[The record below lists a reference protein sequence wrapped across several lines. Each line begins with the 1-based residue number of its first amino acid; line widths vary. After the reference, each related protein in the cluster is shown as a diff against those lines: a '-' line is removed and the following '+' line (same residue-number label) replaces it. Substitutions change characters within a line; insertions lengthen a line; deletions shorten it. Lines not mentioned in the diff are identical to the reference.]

1 MTASAAFT
9 LAVAIVA
16 ATSAAAAPVSTAAVV
31 IPAAP
36 VSAQAPASTACVAST
51 GSFSWGFKESFR
63 AYVSG
68 SIANGEW
75 STDGGITYATPAFL
89 ADELTGEVQ
98 LDTLAGELA
107 VEGSMR
113 FTGHDGILD
122 TTIAD
127 PRLQFDGAGGIVMV
141 VDVTG
146 TTQDF
151 VEVSAA
157 DVPFVIGDVADA
169 EWSVDGELLVIDAVP
184 LTLTAE
190 GADAF
195 GTYPEGEPFDALTVT
210 LDAGAECAAAVLDA
224 RATTGVPLAQ
234 LVAIALALG
243 GAAMAGAL
251 IARGRRTRPNDGE

>member
-1 MTASAAFT
+1 MTAAAAFT
-9 LAVAIVA
+9 AACAI
-16 ATSAAAAPVSTAAVV
+16 AAAASIVALPSSVTVSE
-31 IPAAP
+31 
-36 VSAQAPASTACVAST
+36 CVASA

-75 STDGGITYATPAFL
+75 TTDGGITYATPAFI

-98 LDTLAGELA
+98 LETIAGELA
-107 VEGSMR
+107 VDGSMR

-127 PRLQFDGAGGIVMV
+127 PRLQFDGADGLVMV
-141 VDVTG
+141 VDITG

-151 VEVSAA
+151 VEVSAT
-157 DVPFVIGDVADA
+157 DVPFVVGDLAAA
-169 EWSVDGELLVIDAVP
+169 EWSVDGDLLIIDAVP

-190 GADAF
+190 GAEAF
-195 GTYPEGEPFDALTVT
+195 GTYPEGEPFDALAVT
-210 LDAGAECAAAVLDA
+210 MDAGAECAAAALEA
-224 RATTGVPLAQ
+224 RSAQPVSLPL

-243 GAAMAGAL
+243 GAATAGVL
-251 IARGRRTRPNDGE
+251 GARGRRTRAE

>member
-1 MTASAAFT
+1 MTAAAAFT
-9 LAVAIVA
+9 LAVAIAA
-16 ATSAAAAPVSTAAVV
+16 ATSTVAL
-31 IPAAP
+31 P
-36 VSAQAPASTACVAST
+36 VSAVASECVAST

-75 STDGGITYATPAFL
+75 STDGGVTYATPNFL

-107 VEGSMR
+107 VDGSMR
-113 FTGHDGILD
+113 FTGHEGILD

-127 PRLQFDGAGGIVMV
+127 HRLQFDGAGGLVMV
-141 VDVTG
+141 VNITG

-151 VEVSAA
+151 VEVSAT
-157 DVPFVIGDVADA
+157 DVPFVVGDLAAA
-169 EWSVDGELLVIDAVP
+169 EWSVDGDLLVIDAVP

-190 GADAF
+190 GAEAF

-210 LDAGAECAAAVLDA
+210 IDAGAECAAAALDA
-224 RATTGVPLAQ
+224 RADQPVSLAL
-234 LVAIALALG
+234 LVAVALTLG
-243 GAAMAGAL
+243 GAATAGVL
-251 IARGRRTRPNDGE
+251 VARGRRTRAD

>member
-1 MTASAAFT
+1 MTASAAFA

-16 ATSAAAAPVSTAAVV
+16 ATSTAAV
-31 IPAAP
+31 P
-36 VSAQAPASTACVAST
+36 VSAEAPSSTACVAST
-51 GSFSWGFKESFR
+51 GSFSWGFKETFR

-89 ADELTGEVQ
+89 ANELTGEVQ
-98 LDTLAGELA
+98 LDTLSGELA
-107 VEGSMR
+107 VDGSMR

-122 TTIAD
+122 TTIAV
-127 PRLQFDGAGGIVMV
+127 PRLQFDGAGGLVMV
-141 VDVTG
+141 VDITG

-151 VEVSAA
+151 VEVSAT
-157 DVPFVIGDVADA
+157 DVPFVVGDVAEA

-190 GADAF
+190 GAEAF

-210 LDAGAECAAAVLDA
+210 LDAGAECAAAALDA

-234 LVAIALALG
+234 LIAIALALG
-243 GAAMAGAL
+243 GAATAGAL
-251 IARGRRTRPNDGE
+251 IARGRRTRPDDSA